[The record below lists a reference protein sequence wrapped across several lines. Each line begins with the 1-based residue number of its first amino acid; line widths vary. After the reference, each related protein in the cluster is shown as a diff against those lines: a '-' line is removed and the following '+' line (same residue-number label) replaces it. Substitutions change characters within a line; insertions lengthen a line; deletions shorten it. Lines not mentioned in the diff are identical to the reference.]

1 MSTTKWDASRFS
13 VTSNQPSR
21 EEDARASASRAGMPP
36 ATGVRSTD
44 NLATDDI
51 VDTDTVT
58 PRGGPTGST
67 RRTVSPGSRD
77 ITDTTDAGGM
87 RSSGFRRD
95 LEDDRSQAA
104 SDYWDDRS
112 GPGPQVMT
120 ADTLTGD
127 KVVNEEG
134 ETLGEISDIMIDV
147 PTGRV
152 AYAVLSVGG
161 LLGVGEKLFAIPWR
175 ALQLDTE
182 HKRFVLAV
190 AKDKLETAPGFDKD
204 HWPSMADETWAN
216 EVHSYYGSQPYWE

>member
-1 MSTTKWDASRFS
+1 MSTSKWDSSKFS

-21 EEDARASASRAGMPP
+21 EEGARAAAGRAGSP
-36 ATGVRSTD
+36 AGGNAPSTD
-44 NLATDDI
+44 NLATDDLL
-51 VDTDTVT
+51 DTDTVT
-58 PRGGPTGST
+58 PRGGPSGST
-67 RRTVSPGSRD
+67 RRSVSGSRD
-77 ITDTTDAGGM
+77 ITDTTDAGGV

-104 SDYWDDRS
+104 SDYWDEGE
-112 GPGPQVMT
+112 GPGPQVMA

-134 ETLGEISDIMIDV
+134 ETLGEISDIMIDI

-161 LLGVGEKLFAIPWR
+161 LLGVGDKLFAIPWR
-175 ALQLDTE
+175 ALQLDPE
-182 HKRFVLAV
+182 QKRFVLAV
-190 AKDKLETAPGFDKD
+190 PRDRLESAPGFDKD